1 MCTLKPPFDANSLQQ
16 LAKKIAKGIYAP
28 IPSTYSKE
36 MKNLVNTLLI
46 TDTKKRPR
54 VHEILAMPVIKNR
67 IKEFLTTTIANIEF
81 NHTVIHKKDL

>member
-1 MCTLKPPFDANSLQQ
+1 
-16 LAKKIAKGIYAP
+16 
-28 IPSTYSKE
+28 

>member
-1 MCTLKPPFDANSLQQ
+1 
-16 LAKKIAKGIYAP
+16 
-28 IPSTYSKE
+28 
-36 MKNLVNTLLI
+36 MKTLVNTLLI

-54 VHEILAMPVIKNR
+54 VHEILAMPIIKGR